1 LRPASGRD
9 RDAPRS
15 GPRRLAVGWRAG
27 SLLGWRVLG
36 REPLGEGWT
45 VVAGPLAW
53 PSARNPGAR
62 DAGRGEEKRRRSR
75 ERAKGEPMK
84 VAITSSEGSLD
95 AEVDPRF
102 GRARF
107 FLIVD
112 SDSGTVE
119 AFDNSGSDELSHG
132 AGIAAVEVLVRRE
145 VAILVTGQVGP
156 KAEQGLRAAGI
167 EVRRGAAGRCRDALA
182 AHAPELREKPIAA
195 GPVEG

>member
-1 LRPASGRD
+1 
-9 RDAPRS
+9 
-15 GPRRLAVGWRAG
+15 
-27 SLLGWRVLG
+27 
-36 REPLGEGWT
+36 
-45 VVAGPLAW
+45 
-53 PSARNPGAR
+53 
-62 DAGRGEEKRRRSR
+62 
-75 ERAKGEPMK
+75 MK